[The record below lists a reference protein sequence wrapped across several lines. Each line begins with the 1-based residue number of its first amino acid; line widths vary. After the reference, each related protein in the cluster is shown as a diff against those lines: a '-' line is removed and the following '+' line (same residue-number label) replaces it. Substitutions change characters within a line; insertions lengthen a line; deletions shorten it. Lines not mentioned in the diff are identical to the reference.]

1 MMQAD
6 GDGTTGTAM
15 ASSMANPTWLIM
27 SAYIPPSTS
36 LRPRW
41 PRSLYFPHFP
51 QRDQNQKPAS
61 NTLLTLHVRAPP
73 KAQLSTTFPFLPRTA
88 AQAPHSP
95 TATPWSRSQSLT
107 QPRAPS
113 TPNPSP
119 FLPLYALLSFC
130 VDHSYTPVAY
140 LGHRLNLASPEDS
153 AKPIV
158 GLGQNFGIPNPCN
171 PCSN

>member
-61 NTLLTLHVRAPP
+61 NTLLTLHVRAP
-73 KAQLSTTFPFLPRTA
+73 QRLSYRRRSPSYPVLLHKHHIHPPLLHGA
-88 AQAPHSP
+88 AVKVLHSP
-95 TATPWSRSQSLT
+95 GHLQHRILPLSCHCTLSSRSVSITLILPSLT
-107 QPRAPS
+107 S
-113 TPNPSP
+113 
-119 FLPLYALLSFC
+119 
-130 VDHSYTPVAY
+130 VID
-140 LGHRLNLASPEDS
+140 
-153 AKPIV
+153 
-158 GLGQNFGIPNPCN
+158 
-171 PCSN
+171 